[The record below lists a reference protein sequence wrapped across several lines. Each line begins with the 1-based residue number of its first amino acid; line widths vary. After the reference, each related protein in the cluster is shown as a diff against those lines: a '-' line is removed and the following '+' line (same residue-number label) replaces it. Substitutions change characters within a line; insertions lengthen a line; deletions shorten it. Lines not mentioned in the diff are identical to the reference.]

1 MPLCNNQVV
10 QHGFSSFLVI
20 HRKRECAVFSG
31 ERNASARCLP
41 AYNSCSSSRVTST
54 RRPGLFARGTASDW
68 LRELV
73 APPTT
78 SVYWTEL
85 GRKKPRPLGFPPP
98 CMPLPRETSS
108 KHKEREG
115 CLVYCTHE
123 KHSAGIH
130 PVCFFSERDFA
141 KLMFEWL
148 TDCNSKL

>member
-1 MPLCNNQVV
+1 MPLCNNQIV

-85 GRKKPRPLGFPPP
+85 GRKKPRPLGFPPRACHCRVRP
-98 CMPLPRETSS
+98 VRNTKSARAVSS
-108 KHKEREG
+108 TVHMKNIAQESTPF
-115 CLVYCTHE
+115 V
-123 KHSAGIH
+123 
-130 PVCFFSERDFA
+130 FFQRGTLQS
-141 KLMFEWL
+141 
-148 TDCNSKL
+148 

>member
-85 GRKKPRPLGFPPP
+85 GRKKPRPLGFPPRACHCRVRP
-98 CMPLPRETSS
+98 VRNTKSARAVSS
-108 KHKEREG
+108 TVQMKNIAQESTPF
-115 CLVYCTHE
+115 V
-123 KHSAGIH
+123 
-130 PVCFFSERDFA
+130 FFQRGTLQS
-141 KLMFEWL
+141 
-148 TDCNSKL
+148 

>member
-85 GRKKPRPLGFPPP
+85 GRKKPRPLGFPPRACHCRVRP
-98 CMPLPRETSS
+98 VRNTKSARAVSS
-108 KHKEREG
+108 TVHMKNIAQESTPF
-115 CLVYCTHE
+115 V
-123 KHSAGIH
+123 
-130 PVCFFSERDFA
+130 FFQRGTLQS
-141 KLMFEWL
+141 
-148 TDCNSKL
+148 

>member
-85 GRKKPRPLGFPPP
+85 GRKKPRPLGFPPRACHCRVRP
-98 CMPLPRETSS
+98 VRNTKSARAVSS
-108 KHKEREG
+108 TVHMKNIAQESTPF
-115 CLVYCTHE
+115 V
-123 KHSAGIH
+123 
-130 PVCFFSERDFA
+130 FFQRGTLLS
-141 KLMFEWL
+141 
-148 TDCNSKL
+148 